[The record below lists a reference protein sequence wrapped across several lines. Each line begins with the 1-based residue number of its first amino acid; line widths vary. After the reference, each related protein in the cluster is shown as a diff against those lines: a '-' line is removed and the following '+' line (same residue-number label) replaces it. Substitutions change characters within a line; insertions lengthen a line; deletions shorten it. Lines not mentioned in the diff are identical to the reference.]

1 MLKFMSPSNN
11 HGVPRVAASDHC
23 SRFRRF
29 PTSARLVAGLAAVTL
44 VCSCSKPPPPP
55 PPEPTPVITTP
66 PPTPKPTPT
75 PPPTPTP
82 LPTPTPV
89 VHHYAPDGVYYV
101 TEDFTAHITG
111 GLVGIAAGTPVKL
124 VKDNGDTAQV
134 TDGTTPF
141 EVKKT
146 LLTNDLDIAAAII
159 KRSRAIEASA
169 NAARAEQD
177 AEAAKQ
183 QADQIKYL
191 QAHPMSTPLPSPI
204 KR

>member
-1 MLKFMSPSNN
+1 MQKFMFLSQYPA
-11 HGVPRVAASDHC
+11 VTRPTASDYR
-23 SRFRRF
+23 SRLRRF
-29 PTSARLVAGLAAVTL
+29 SVSTRLLAGLAVVAL
-44 VCSCSKPPPPP
+44 ACSCSKPPPPP
-55 PPEPTPVITTP
+55 TPEPTPVITTP

-89 VHHYAPDGVYYV
+89 VHRYAPEGVYYV

-111 GLVGIAAGTPVKL
+111 GLVGIAAGSRVKL
-124 VKDNGDTAQV
+124 IKDNGDTAQV

-146 LLTNDLDIAAAII
+146 MLTNDLDIAAAII
-159 KRSRAIEASA
+159 KRSQAIEAST

-177 AEAAKQ
+177 AVAAKQ

-191 QAHPMSTPLPSPI
+191 QEHPLSGPSVSPSPH
-204 KR
+204 